1 MWEGVQMLD
10 HAQIDQ
16 LQQHDPDHGPGCTA
30 SIDDLTE
37 AEIKQHVRRCEH
49 WYAQHQASFA
59 EFKGQYLAISF
70 KSWLSDNQVE
80 MRNIVISPSSLEV
93 TRQFEQRFGT
103 NGGYERRIGDPL
115 FDF

>member
-1 MWEGVQMLD
+1 MLD

-16 LQQHDPDHGPGCTA
+16 LQHQDPDREPDPAGA
-30 SIDDLTE
+30 IDDLSE
-37 AEIKQHVRRCEH
+37 AEIKEQVRACER
-49 WYAQHQASFA
+49 WYAQYEASFA

-70 KSWLSDNQVE
+70 KSWLGADKNE

-93 TRQFEQRFGT
+93 TRQFEQRFGKH
-103 NGGYERRIGDPL
+103 GGYERRIGYPL